1 MDAQEATRI
10 LVVDDSKFFTR
21 IVKKAITERIG
32 AEIVTAET
40 LAEARKILSD
50 PSAKFH
56 LALVDIILPDS
67 SEGEAVEFLLQKRIP
82 CIVFT
87 SFYSEDLRQM
97 ILDWN
102 VIDYVIKDT
111 PSSLSYLMDIVER
124 VHRNRETK
132 ILLVD
137 DSKTSRQH
145 IKNLLTGYQCQVVE
159 AETAEQALDILE
171 KTPGIHLVITDYF
184 MPGMN
189 GVELVQEIRKKFD
202 REQMAIIGIASGVS
216 RGALSVQFIKFGAN
230 DFLKKPFLPEE
241 FFCRLSQNLRML
253 DLFGKLR
260 EVGVKDT
267 LTGIHN
273 RRFFFEAGTSLFASA
288 KRDQLHLTTAIV
300 DLDLFREV
308 NSRYG
313 HDAGDAVLRT
323 VAEMLRRQCRQTDI
337 VARYRGEQFALL
349 AVNMTDEGIAQFFD
363 RIRKS
368 IESAEFS
375 HAGRVI
381 KVTASFGVCHGA
393 RANLEDMMKEA
404 DDLLARAKQKGR
416 NRVEIGLEGQA
427 VPDSGTNAP
436 AG

>member
-1 MDAQEATRI
+1 MDVQEATRI

-21 IVKKAITERIG
+21 IVKKAIIDRIG
-32 AEIVTAET
+32 AEVVTAET
-40 LAEARKILSD
+40 LAEAKKLLAD
-50 PSAKFH
+50 GTANFH

-87 SFYSEDLRQM
+87 SVYSEDLRQM

-145 IKNLLTGYQCQVVE
+145 VKSLLTGYQCQVVE
-159 AETAEQALDILE
+159 AETAEQALEVLE
-171 KTPGIHLVITDYF
+171 KSPDIHLVITDYY

-189 GVELVQEIRKKFD
+189 GVDLVQEIRKTHD

-216 RGALSVQFIKFGAN
+216 RGALSVQFIKYGAN

-253 DLFGKLR
+253 DMFSKLK

-273 RRFFFEAGTSLFASA
+273 RRFFFEAGSGLFASA
-288 KRDQLHLTTAIV
+288 KRDQLRLTAAII
-300 DLDLFREV
+300 DLDAFKGV
-308 NSRYG
+308 NETHG
-313 HDAGDAVLRT
+313 HDAGDHVLRS

-349 AVNMTDEGIAQFFD
+349 AVNMADDSIVQFFD
-363 RIRKS
+363 RIRHS
-368 IESAEFS
+368 IESAEFT
-375 HAGRVI
+375 HGGRTI
-381 KVTASFGVCHGA
+381 KVTASIGVCHGS
-393 RANLEDMMKEA
+393 RAHLEAMMQEA
-404 DDLLARAKQKGR
+404 DDQLAQAKKNGR
-416 NRVEIGLEGQA
+416 NRVEIAMPQPKTGEG
-427 VPDSGTNAP
+427 
-436 AG
+436 